1 MSIVGSDYNAVELL
15 KCRSSCA
22 SVQLEPKIL
31 TTDCPPINLAATTG
45 MSRNP
50 SIILIT
56 KLPIRNEA
64 ILVSYTRASNGAR
77 SGHGGRA
84 DSKMHDRRLG
94 RLCRCS

>member
-1 MSIVGSDYNAVELL
+1 
-15 KCRSSCA
+15 
-22 SVQLEPKIL
+22 
-31 TTDCPPINLAATTG
+31 

-94 RLCRCS
+94 RLCLALENEDGGMGWGFTGL